1 MRNGKHRKNQKYIL
15 KKVLMVI
22 MSEKENLN
30 KTKSGIP
37 QNEIEK
43 IARHFLPQIREFF
56 STEEGRKEY
65 EKWKAQ
71 QNIQSDN

>member
-1 MRNGKHRKNQKYIL
+1 
-15 KKVLMVI
+15 MVI

-43 IARHFLPQIREFF
+43 LSRHLLPQIRAYF
-56 STEEGRKEY
+56 STEEDRKEF
-65 EKWKAQ
+65 EEWKTQ
-71 QNIQSDN
+71 QNTQTDN

>member
-1 MRNGKHRKNQKYIL
+1 
-15 KKVLMVI
+15 

-43 IARHFLPQIREFF
+43 LARHFLPQIRAYF

-71 QNIQSDN
+71 QNTQFDN